1 VAEPSDEELMLALR
15 AGQLTAFDAL
25 FRRHYEPVRALCAR
39 IAATPSVGDDLAQDT
54 FLRVLR
60 HRATFR
66 GDARFTTWVY
76 RIARNVCL
84 EHIARSARDRRIAE
98 RWFSETE
105 PPDAAPNADENEV
118 LTAAMRAL
126 TPEQREVLVLCRYH
140 DLPFAEIG
148 EVLGCTA
155 GAARVRAHRA
165 LAALRDAYIALDPGR
180 SEIGRKD
187 PQSTERRTQNNSE
200 QR

>member
-1 VAEPSDEELMLALR
+1 VAEPSDEDLMLALR
-15 AGQLTAFDAL
+15 DGELTAFDAL

-39 IAATPSVGDDLAQDT
+39 ISANPSVGDDLAQDT

-98 RWFSETE
+98 RWFTEAEPAEASAGTDKTETV
-105 PPDAAPNADENEV
+105 A
-118 LTAAMRAL
+118 AAMRAL

-140 DLPFAEIG
+140 DLPFAEIA
-148 EVLGCTA
+148 EILGCTA

-165 LAALRDAYIALDPGR
+165 LGALRDAYLALEPGL
-180 SEIGRKD
+180 D
-187 PQSTERRTQNNSE
+187 RRAKSD
-200 QR
+200 

>member
-1 VAEPSDEELMLALR
+1 MAEPSDEELMLALR
-15 AGQLTAFDAL
+15 DGELSAFDAL

-39 IAATPSVGDDLAQDT
+39 ISASPSAGDDLAQDT
-54 FLRVLR
+54 FIRVLR
-60 HRATFR
+60 HRGTFR

-84 EHIARSARDRRIAE
+84 EHIGRSARDRRVAE
-98 RWFSETE
+98 RWFAEIDVPAADASGEDTE
-105 PPDAAPNADENEV
+105 A

-140 DLPFAEIG
+140 DLPFAEIA
-148 EVLGCTA
+148 EILGCTA

-165 LAALRDAYIALDPGR
+165 LAALRDAYLSREPEHEARPHR
-180 SEIGRKD
+180 A
-187 PQSTERRTQNNSE
+187 PN
-200 QR
+200 

>member
-1 VAEPSDEELMLALR
+1 MAEPSDEELMLALR
-15 AGQLTAFDAL
+15 DGELSAFDAL

-39 IAATPSVGDDLAQDT
+39 ISATSSAGDDLAQDT

-60 HRATFR
+60 HRTTFR

-84 EHIARSARDRRIAE
+84 EHLGRAARDRRIAE
-98 RWFSETE
+98 RWFAEADTTMTE
-105 PPDAAPNADENEV
+105 GSGPEAEV
-118 LTAAMRAL
+118 LAAALGTL

-140 DLPFAEIG
+140 DLPFAQIAEI
-148 EVLGCTA
+148 LGCTR

-165 LAALRDAYIALDPGR
+165 LAALRDAYLAVEGGQAGSDRSPGLRTR
-180 SEIGRKD
+180 SSAE
-187 PQSTERRTQNNSE
+187 
-200 QR
+200 

>member
-1 VAEPSDEELMLALR
+1 MAEPSDEELMLALR
-15 AGQLTAFDAL
+15 DGELTAFDAL

-39 IAATPSVGDDLAQDT
+39 ISATPSVGDDLAQDT

-84 EHIARSARDRRIAE
+84 EQLARSARDRRIAE
-98 RWFSETE
+98 RWFAETE
-105 PPDAAPNADENEV
+105 PSEQSTGRDENEV
-118 LTAAMRAL
+118 LTAAMRTL

-140 DLPFAEIG
+140 DLPFAEIA
-148 EVLGCTA
+148 EILGCTA

-165 LAALRDAYIALDPGR
+165 LASLRDAYVALDP
-180 SEIGRKD
+180 SSGRKSKSD
-187 PQSTERRTQNNSE
+187 
-200 QR
+200 